1 MIKRNKAKILIAFI
15 SLFLLLVLFGQLFS
29 NSFIISGK
37 ITSESGLTSGA
48 EIDIYKDGRR
58 ENNIKINSNGKFN
71 LPLEFNHEYTLVFS
85 REDCFSKKLVV
96 STIVPDN
103 ILKENPEFP
112 VYEIEQ
118 SLFSEIKG
126 IDKTFSENTIEKVYY
141 NRQIDNFVSQVFY
154 NDDQIQK
161 QIEEAILKA
170 EQLAK
175 AGARIDKQE
184 SEALKLLRKEYDRYI
199 EEAGQ
204 KFNAGEYP
212 KALSDYM
219 AASKLFPEEQFPK
232 DRINE
237 INDLMAALKYSDGQ
251 QPEDSYSSLI
261 AAADNSFDQLLW
273 TAAKEKYQQALLA
286 KPNDTYAR
294 NRIQQINAI
303 VEKIT
308 IDDKQYDRYRRAI
321 VDGDRF
327 KNRKQFLRAEASYN
341 FALSFNP
348 GDEIALKR
356 LEEVRMFI
364 GESEEDKEY
373 NKFIVQAD
381 EYFRDEDYKKS
392 MRNYEQASAIKPAE
406 QYPINQIEEIKAI
419 LSGAKSAALI
429 DKEYAAKIKD
439 ADNAF
444 NSESYEQAKNLYGEA
459 LALKSD
465 ERYPATKIREIDR
478 ILADIN
484 AAKSRDEQYAKLIA
498 QADGQFDKAEYEASK
513 ENYVAA
519 LKLKNN
525 EQHPQDRIRE
535 INRLLVQLEQTIAS
549 YNNAIRRADA
559 HFENKNYDNALA
571 VYKSAKE
578 IKPDE
583 TYPDDMIVRIQSI
596 IAEEA
601 RLAAEAEA
609 AEEARLL
616 AAQQQKNNAYDELIA
631 QGDNLYITKEYVQA
645 IGKYRSALDFKPGAQ
660 YPIQKIEE
668 IRGFI
673 AQIAATQKAYDDA
686 IARADRNF
694 NREIY
699 DAAKLG
705 YAEAREAKPDEVYPD
720 EMIAKIDSIEKAIAD
735 KLAQDAAAEAER
747 IRLLEEQRNTSYN
760 NAIAQG
766 DAYFNNKEYQ
776 PAITSYKEALDV
788 KPEETYPQTRITEIE
803 ALIAQIAAT
812 QKAYDDAIARADRN
826 YNREIY
832 DAAKLGYAE
841 AKQAKPDE
849 VYPDEMIAKIDSIE
863 KAIADKLAQDAAA
876 EAERLRLL
884 EEQRTTSYNNAIA
897 QGDAYFNNKEYQ
909 PAITSYKEALDVKPE
924 ETYPQ
929 TRITEIEALV
939 AQIAA
944 TQKAYD
950 DAIARADRNFSRE
963 IYDAAK
969 LGYAEAKQAKPDEVY
984 PDEMIAKIDSTEKAI
999 ADKLAQDAAAEA
1011 ERLRLLEEQ
1020 RTTSYNNA
1028 IAQGDAYFNNK
1039 EYQPA
1044 ITSYKEALDVKPEE
1058 TYPQTRITEIEALV
1072 AQIAATQKA
1081 YDDAIARADRNF
1093 SREIYDAAKLGYA
1106 EAKQAKPDEVYPD
1119 EMIAKIDSIEKAIA
1133 DKLAQDAAAEAERL
1147 RLLEEQRTTSY
1158 NNAIAQGDAYF
1169 NNKEYQPAI
1178 TSYKEALDVK
1188 PEETYPQTRIT
1199 EIEALI
1205 AQIAATQKAYD
1216 DAIARADRNYNRE
1229 IYDAAKL
1236 GYAEAKEAKPDEVYP
1251 DEMIAKIDSIEK
1263 AIADKLAQDAA
1274 AEAERIRLL
1283 EEQRNTSYNNAIAQ
1297 GDAYFNNKEYQPA
1310 ITSYKEALDV
1320 KPEET
1325 YPQTRI
1331 TEIEAL
1337 VAQIAATQKAYD
1349 DAIARAD
1356 RNYNREIYDAAKL
1369 GYAEAKEAK
1378 PDEVYPD
1385 EMIAKIDSIEK
1396 AIADKLAQDAAAE
1409 AERIRLLEEQRNTSY
1424 NNAIAQGDAYF
1435 NNKEYQP
1442 AITSYKEAL
1451 DVKPEETYPQ
1461 TRITEI
1467 EALVAQIA
1475 ATQKAYDDA
1484 IARADRNYNREIYD
1498 AAKLGYAEAK
1508 EAKPDEVYPDE
1519 MIAKI
1524 DSIEN
1529 ALAEQL
1535 AREAA
1540 EEAERL
1546 RLQEEQRNQA
1556 YNSALAQADAYFNDK
1571 DYKNATAFY
1580 KEALD
1585 VKPEELYPQE
1595 QLNEINR
1602 LEEEILAIENQ
1613 YRGLVK
1619 DADGLFS
1626 RKNYEDAKA
1635 KYNEALALKNNEEY
1649 PKSQLTKIDQ
1659 VLASLAKAEEL
1670 ENRYNAAIQQGDNSF
1685 EAQNYNESITAYES
1699 ALVYKPGESYPK
1711 ERIVAAKNKLQQIEV
1726 EKERLRGIERA
1737 YQNAITLA
1745 DEAFLNKNYDAA
1757 ETKYKEANS
1766 IKPDEEY
1773 PIAQLAKM
1781 EQQIAA
1787 EIKARYDAIIEQAN
1801 IDFNA
1806 KNYSDARVKYSNAL
1820 IIVAE
1825 DAFATKRIEEIDR
1838 ILNEL
1843 ADAEAELRRIQQE
1856 YMSAITQGDEAYQ
1869 LERYPGALGFYRQA
1883 NALKPNED
1891 YPKIRI
1897 SELENLIQA
1906 QKAEEDYR
1914 RILLVGDEYF
1924 KLKQYNE
1931 SRAEYMQALRLKPEE
1946 DYPAAQIHKI
1956 DEILRE
1962 IERARLIAEQQAAES
1977 IAKTAV
1983 VPTTS
1988 REIITQQGQFDN
2000 YLWNQMMN
2008 AYNGFLNQADEA
2020 FSTEEYNI
2028 SRFYYQQALSV
2039 FPEEI
2044 YPKEKIKEIRTIINA
2059 RLSDR
2064 LEREYQQSI
2073 DAGDEALA
2081 QGNLTIARFHYNKAL
2096 ALKPREKY
2104 PRLQVDE
2111 IRDRLDQAQSQRT
2124 NEEYQ
2129 DFLRQADE
2137 AFNNSNLSVA
2147 RYYYTKASYLKP
2159 VDQYPIQQLQKIENL
2174 LNELNQGSVNRDPE

>member
-1 MIKRNKAKILIAFI
+1 MHILTTKNTNQRN
-15 SLFLLLVLFGQLFS
+15 
-29 NSFIISGK
+29 
-37 ITSESGLTSGA
+37 T
-48 EIDIYKDGRR
+48 
-58 ENNIKINSNGKFN
+58 
-71 LPLEFNHEYTLVFS
+71 
-85 REDCFSKKLVV
+85 
-96 STIVPDN
+96 
-103 ILKENPEFP
+103 
-112 VYEIEQ
+112 
-118 SLFSEIKG
+118 
-126 IDKTFSENTIEKVYY
+126 
-141 NRQIDNFVSQVFY
+141 
-154 NDDQIQK
+154 
-161 QIEEAILKA
+161 
-170 EQLAK
+170 
-175 AGARIDKQE
+175 
-184 SEALKLLRKEYDRYI
+184 
-199 EEAGQ
+199 
-204 KFNAGEYP
+204 
-212 KALSDYM
+212 
-219 AASKLFPEEQFPK
+219 
-232 DRINE
+232 
-237 INDLMAALKYSDGQ
+237 
-251 QPEDSYSSLI
+251 
-261 AAADNSFDQLLW
+261 
-273 TAAKEKYQQALLA
+273 
-286 KPNDTYAR
+286 
-294 NRIQQINAI
+294 
-303 VEKIT
+303 
-308 IDDKQYDRYRRAI
+308 
-321 VDGDRF
+321 
-327 KNRKQFLRAEASYN
+327 
-341 FALSFNP
+341 
-348 GDEIALKR
+348 
-356 LEEVRMFI
+356 
-364 GESEEDKEY
+364 
-373 NKFIVQAD
+373 
-381 EYFRDEDYKKS
+381 
-392 MRNYEQASAIKPAE
+392 
-406 QYPINQIEEIKAI
+406 
-419 LSGAKSAALI
+419 
-429 DKEYAAKIKD
+429 
-439 ADNAF
+439 
-444 NSESYEQAKNLYGEA
+444 
-459 LALKSD
+459 
-465 ERYPATKIREIDR
+465 
-478 ILADIN
+478 
-484 AAKSRDEQYAKLIA
+484 
-498 QADGQFDKAEYEASK
+498 
-513 ENYVAA
+513 
-519 LKLKNN
+519 
-525 EQHPQDRIRE
+525 
-535 INRLLVQLEQTIAS
+535 S
-549 YNNAIRRADA
+549 YNNAIAQGDA
-559 HFENKNYDNALA
+559 YFNNKEYQPAITSYKEALD
-571 VYKSAKE
+571 V
-578 IKPDE
+578 KPEE
-583 TYPDDMIVRIQSI
+583 TYPQTRITEI
-596 IAEEA
+596 EA
-601 RLAAEAEA
+601 L
-609 AEEARLL
+609 
-616 AAQQQKNNAYDELIA
+616 
-631 QGDNLYITKEYVQA
+631 V
-645 IGKYRSALDFKPGAQ
+645 
-660 YPIQKIEE
+660 
-668 IRGFI
+668 

-705 YAEAREAKPDEVYPD
+705 YSEAKQAKPDEVYPDEMIAKIDSIEKAIADKLAQDAAAEAERIRLLEEQRNTSYNNAIAQGDAYFNDKEYQPAITSYKEALDVKPEETYPQTRITEIEALVAQIAATQKAYDDAIARADRNFNREIYDAAKLGYSEAKQARPGEVYPD

-788 KPEETYPQTRITEIE
+788 KREETYPQTRITEIE
-803 ALIAQIAAT
+803 ALVAQIAAA

-826 YNREIY
+826 FNREIY
-832 DAAKLGYAE
+832 DAAKLGYSE
-841 AKQAKPDE
+841 AKQAKPGE

-876 EAERLRLL
+876 EAERIRLL
-884 EEQRTTSYNNAIA
+884 EEQRNTSYNNAIA
-897 QGDAYFNNKEYQ
+897 QGDAYFNDKEYQ

-950 DAIARADRNFSRE
+950 DAIARADRNFNNE

-969 LGYAEAKQAKPDEVY
+969 LGYSEAKQARPDV
-984 PDEMIAKIDSTEKAI
+984 
-999 ADKLAQDAAAEA
+999 
-1011 ERLRLLEEQ
+1011 
-1020 RTTSYNNA
+1020 
-1028 IAQGDAYFNNK
+1028 
-1039 EYQPA
+1039 
-1044 ITSYKEALDVKPEE
+1044 
-1058 TYPQTRITEIEALV
+1058 
-1072 AQIAATQKA
+1072 
-1081 YDDAIARADRNF
+1081 
-1093 SREIYDAAKLGYA
+1093 
-1106 EAKQAKPDEVYPD
+1106 
-1119 EMIAKIDSIEKAIA
+1119 
-1133 DKLAQDAAAEAERL
+1133 
-1147 RLLEEQRTTSY
+1147 
-1158 NNAIAQGDAYF
+1158 
-1169 NNKEYQPAI
+1169 
-1178 TSYKEALDVK
+1178 
-1188 PEETYPQTRIT
+1188 
-1199 EIEALI
+1199 
-1205 AQIAATQKAYD
+1205 
-1216 DAIARADRNYNRE
+1216 
-1229 IYDAAKL
+1229 
-1236 GYAEAKEAKPDEVYP
+1236 VYP

-1320 KPEET
+1320 KREET

-1356 RNYNREIYDAAKL
+1356 RNFNREIYDAAKL
-1369 GYAEAKEAK
+1369 GYSEAKQAK
-1378 PDEVYPD
+1378 PGEVYPD

-1409 AERIRLLEEQRNTSY
+1409 AERIRLLEEQ
-1424 NNAIAQGDAYF
+1424 
-1435 NNKEYQP
+1435 K
-1442 AITSYKEAL
+1442 
-1451 DVKPEETYPQ
+1451 
-1461 TRITEI
+1461 
-1467 EALVAQIA
+1467 
-1475 ATQKAYDDA
+1475 
-1484 IARADRNYNREIYD
+1484 
-1498 AAKLGYAEAK
+1498 
-1508 EAKPDEVYPDE
+1508 
-1519 MIAKI
+1519 
-1524 DSIEN
+1524 
-1529 ALAEQL
+1529 
-1535 AREAA
+1535 
-1540 EEAERL
+1540 
-1546 RLQEEQRNQA
+1546 NQA
-1556 YNSALAQADAYFNDK
+1556 YNSALAQADTYFNEK
-1571 DYKNATAFY
+1571 DYKNATSFY

-1595 QLNEINR
+1595 QLNEIKR
-1602 LEEEILAIENQ
+1602 LEEEILVIENQ

-1626 RKNYEDAKA
+1626 RKNYEDAKV

-1670 ENRYNAAIQQGDNSF
+1670 ESRYNVAIQQGDNSF
-1685 EAQNYNESITAYES
+1685 DAQNYNESITAFES
-1699 ALVYKPGESYPK
+1699 ALVYKPGENYPK
-1711 ERIVAAKNKLQQIEV
+1711 ERIAAAKNRLQQIEV

-1737 YQNAITLA
+1737 YQNAITIA

-1773 PIAQLAKM
+1773 PLAQLAKM

-1787 EIKARYDAIIEQAN
+1787 EIKARFDAIIEQAN
-1801 IDFNA
+1801 ADFNA
-1806 KNYSDARVKYSNAL
+1806 KNYSDARLKYSNSL
-1820 IIVAE
+1820 IIIAE

-1838 ILNEL
+1838 LLNEL
-1843 ADAEAELRRIQQE
+1843 ADAEAEQRRVQQE
-1856 YMSAITQGDEAYQ
+1856 YMSAITLGDEAYQ
-1869 LERYPGALGFYRQA
+1869 LERYAGALGFYRQA

-1897 SELENLIQA
+1897 SELENLIEV

-1983 VPTTS
+1983 IPTTS

-2000 YLWNQMMN
+2000 YLWSQMIN

-2073 DAGDEALA
+2073 DAGDEALTK
-2081 QGNLTIARFHYNKAL
+2081 GNLTIARFHYNKAI

-2111 IRDRLDQAQSQRT
+2111 IRNRLDQAQSQRT
-2124 NEEYQ
+2124 NEEYE

-2174 LNELNQGSVNRDPE
+2174 LNELNQGSGNRDPE

>member
-1 MIKRNKAKILIAFI
+1 MIKRNKAKILIAFF

-48 EIDIYKDGRR
+48 EIDLYKDGRR

-71 LPLEFNHEYTLVFS
+71 LPLEFNHEYTLIFS

-96 STIVPDN
+96 STIVPEN

-118 SLFSEIKG
+118 SLFSGIKG

-204 KFNAGEYP
+204 KFNVGEYP

-286 KPNDTYAR
+286 KPNDPYAR
-294 NRIQQINAI
+294 NRIQEINAI
-303 VEKIT
+303 VEKIM

-356 LEEVRMFI
+356 LEEVRVFI

-381 EYFRDEDYKKS
+381 EDFRDEDYKKS
-392 MRNYEQASAIKPAE
+392 MRSYEQASAIKPAE
-406 QYPINQIEEIKAI
+406 QYPISQIEEIKAI
-419 LSGAKSAALI
+419 LSGAKSSALI
-429 DKEYAAKIKD
+429 EKQYVDKIKE
-439 ADNAF
+439 ADNALR
-444 NSESYEQAKNLYGEA
+444 SESYEQAKNLYEEA
-459 LALKSD
+459 LVLKSD
-465 ERYPATKIREIDR
+465 EQYPVTKIREIDR

-484 AAKSRDEQYAKLIA
+484 AAKSRDVEYAKLIA
-498 QADGQFDKAEYEASK
+498 QADGQFDKAEYEVSK

-549 YNNAIRRADA
+549 YNNAIKRADA

-601 RLAAEAEA
+601 RLAAETEA

-631 QGDNLYITKEYVQA
+631 QGDNLYNTKEYVQA

-660 YPIQKIEE
+660 YPIQRIEE

-673 AQIAATQKAYDDA
+673 AQIAAAQKAYDDA

-705 YAEAREAKPDEVYPD
+705 Y
-720 EMIAKIDSIEKAIAD
+720 S
-735 KLAQDAAAEAER
+735 
-747 IRLLEEQRNTSYN
+747 
-760 NAIAQG
+760 
-766 DAYFNNKEYQ
+766 
-776 PAITSYKEALDV
+776 
-788 KPEETYPQTRITEIE
+788 
-803 ALIAQIAAT
+803 
-812 QKAYDDAIARADRN
+812 
-826 YNREIY
+826 
-832 DAAKLGYAE
+832 E
-841 AKQAKPDE
+841 AKQ
-849 VYPDEMIAKIDSIE
+849 
-863 KAIADKLAQDAAA
+863 
-876 EAERLRLL
+876 
-884 EEQRTTSYNNAIA
+884 
-897 QGDAYFNNKEYQ
+897 
-909 PAITSYKEALDVKPE
+909 
-924 ETYPQ
+924 
-929 TRITEIEALV
+929 
-939 AQIAA
+939 
-944 TQKAYD
+944 
-950 DAIARADRNFSRE
+950 
-963 IYDAAK
+963 
-969 LGYAEAKQAKPDEVY
+969 
-984 PDEMIAKIDSTEKAI
+984 
-999 ADKLAQDAAAEA
+999 
-1011 ERLRLLEEQ
+1011 
-1020 RTTSYNNA
+1020 
-1028 IAQGDAYFNNK
+1028 
-1039 EYQPA
+1039 
-1044 ITSYKEALDVKPEE
+1044 
-1058 TYPQTRITEIEALV
+1058 
-1072 AQIAATQKA
+1072 
-1081 YDDAIARADRNF
+1081 
-1093 SREIYDAAKLGYA
+1093 
-1106 EAKQAKPDEVYPD
+1106 
-1119 EMIAKIDSIEKAIA
+1119 
-1133 DKLAQDAAAEAERL
+1133 
-1147 RLLEEQRTTSY
+1147 
-1158 NNAIAQGDAYF
+1158 
-1169 NNKEYQPAI
+1169 
-1178 TSYKEALDVK
+1178 
-1188 PEETYPQTRIT
+1188 
-1199 EIEALI
+1199 
-1205 AQIAATQKAYD
+1205 
-1216 DAIARADRNYNRE
+1216 
-1229 IYDAAKL
+1229 
-1236 GYAEAKEAKPDEVYP
+1236 AKPDEVYP

-1356 RNYNREIYDAAKL
+1356 RNFNREIYDAAKL
-1369 GYAEAKEAK
+1369 GYSEAKQAK

-1484 IARADRNYNREIYD
+1484 IARADRNFNREIYD
-1498 AAKLGYAEAK
+1498 AAKLGYSEAK
-1508 EAKPDEVYPDE
+1508 QAKPDEVYPDE

-1524 DSIEN
+1524 DSIEK
-1529 ALAEQL
+1529 AIADKLAQD
-1535 AREAA
+1535 AA
-1540 EEAERL
+1540 AEAERL
-1546 RLQEEQRNQA
+1546 RLLEEQRNTSYNNAIAQGDAYFNNKEYQPAITSYKEALDVKPEETYPQTRITEIEALVAQIAATQKAYDDAIARADRNFNREIYDAAKLGYSEAKQARPDEVYPDEMIAKIDSIEKAIADKLAQDAAAEAERIRLLEEQRNTSYNNAIAQGDAYFNDKEYQPAITSYKEALDVKPEETYPQTRITEIEALVAQIAATQKAYDDAIARADRNFNNEIYDAAKLGYSEAKQAKPGEVYPDEMIAKIDSIEKAIADKLAQDAAAEAERIRLLEEQRNTSYNNAIAQGDAYLNDKEYQPAITSYKEALDVKPEETYPQTRITDIEALVAQIAATQKAYDDAIARADRNFNREIYDAAKLGYSEAKQAKPDEVYPDEMIAKIDSIEKAIADKLAQDAAAEAERIRLLEEQRNTSYNNAIAQGDAYFNNKEYQPAITSYKEALDVKPEETYPQTRITEIEALVAQIAAAQKAYDDAIARADRNFNNEIYDAAKLGYSEAKQAKPGEVYPDEMIAKIDSIEKAIADKLAQDAAAEAERIRLLEEQKNQA
-1556 YNSALAQADAYFNDK
+1556 YNSALAQADTYFNDK
-1571 DYKNATAFY
+1571 DYKNATSFY

-1595 QLNEINR
+1595 QLNEIKR
-1602 LEEEILAIENQ
+1602 LEEEILVIENQ

-1626 RKNYEDAKA
+1626 RKNYEDAKV

-1659 VLASLAKAEEL
+1659 VLASLAKAEET
-1670 ENRYNAAIQQGDNSF
+1670 R
-1685 EAQNYNESITAYES
+1685 
-1699 ALVYKPGESYPK
+1699 KP
-1711 ERIVAAKNKLQQIEV
+1711 I
-1726 EKERLRGIERA
+1726 
-1737 YQNAITLA
+1737 
-1745 DEAFLNKNYDAA
+1745 
-1757 ETKYKEANS
+1757 
-1766 IKPDEEY
+1766 
-1773 PIAQLAKM
+1773 
-1781 EQQIAA
+1781 
-1787 EIKARYDAIIEQAN
+1787 
-1801 IDFNA
+1801 
-1806 KNYSDARVKYSNAL
+1806 
-1820 IIVAE
+1820 
-1825 DAFATKRIEEIDR
+1825 
-1838 ILNEL
+1838 
-1843 ADAEAELRRIQQE
+1843 
-1856 YMSAITQGDEAYQ
+1856 
-1869 LERYPGALGFYRQA
+1869 
-1883 NALKPNED
+1883 
-1891 YPKIRI
+1891 
-1897 SELENLIQA
+1897 
-1906 QKAEEDYR
+1906 
-1914 RILLVGDEYF
+1914 
-1924 KLKQYNE
+1924 
-1931 SRAEYMQALRLKPEE
+1931 
-1946 DYPAAQIHKI
+1946 
-1956 DEILRE
+1956 
-1962 IERARLIAEQQAAES
+1962 
-1977 IAKTAV
+1977 
-1983 VPTTS
+1983 
-1988 REIITQQGQFDN
+1988 
-2000 YLWNQMMN
+2000 
-2008 AYNGFLNQADEA
+2008 
-2020 FSTEEYNI
+2020 
-2028 SRFYYQQALSV
+2028 
-2039 FPEEI
+2039 
-2044 YPKEKIKEIRTIINA
+2044 
-2059 RLSDR
+2059 
-2064 LEREYQQSI
+2064 
-2073 DAGDEALA
+2073 
-2081 QGNLTIARFHYNKAL
+2081 
-2096 ALKPREKY
+2096 
-2104 PRLQVDE
+2104 
-2111 IRDRLDQAQSQRT
+2111 
-2124 NEEYQ
+2124 
-2129 DFLRQADE
+2129 
-2137 AFNNSNLSVA
+2137 
-2147 RYYYTKASYLKP
+2147 
-2159 VDQYPIQQLQKIENL
+2159 
-2174 LNELNQGSVNRDPE
+2174 

>member
-1 MIKRNKAKILIAFI
+1 M
-15 SLFLLLVLFGQLFS
+15 
-29 NSFIISGK
+29 
-37 ITSESGLTSGA
+37 
-48 EIDIYKDGRR
+48 
-58 ENNIKINSNGKFN
+58 
-71 LPLEFNHEYTLVFS
+71 
-85 REDCFSKKLVV
+85 
-96 STIVPDN
+96 
-103 ILKENPEFP
+103 
-112 VYEIEQ
+112 
-118 SLFSEIKG
+118 
-126 IDKTFSENTIEKVYY
+126 
-141 NRQIDNFVSQVFY
+141 
-154 NDDQIQK
+154 
-161 QIEEAILKA
+161 
-170 EQLAK
+170 
-175 AGARIDKQE
+175 
-184 SEALKLLRKEYDRYI
+184 
-199 EEAGQ
+199 
-204 KFNAGEYP
+204 
-212 KALSDYM
+212 
-219 AASKLFPEEQFPK
+219 
-232 DRINE
+232 
-237 INDLMAALKYSDGQ
+237 
-251 QPEDSYSSLI
+251 
-261 AAADNSFDQLLW
+261 
-273 TAAKEKYQQALLA
+273 
-286 KPNDTYAR
+286 
-294 NRIQQINAI
+294 
-303 VEKIT
+303 

-356 LEEVRMFI
+356 LEEVRVFI

-381 EYFRDEDYKKS
+381 EDFRDEDYKKS
-392 MRNYEQASAIKPAE
+392 MRSYEQASAIKPAE
-406 QYPINQIEEIKAI
+406 QYPISQIEEIKAI
-419 LSGAKSAALI
+419 LSGAKSSALI
-429 DKEYAAKIKD
+429 EKQYVDKIKE
-439 ADNAF
+439 ADNALR
-444 NSESYEQAKNLYGEA
+444 SESYEQAKNLYEEA
-459 LALKSD
+459 LVLKSD
-465 ERYPATKIREIDR
+465 EQYPVTKIREIDR

-484 AAKSRDEQYAKLIA
+484 AAKSRDVEYAKLIA
-498 QADGQFDKAEYEASK
+498 QADGQFDKAEYEVSK

-549 YNNAIRRADA
+549 YNNAIKRADA

-601 RLAAEAEA
+601 RLAAETEA

-631 QGDNLYITKEYVQA
+631 QGDNLYNTKEYVQA

-660 YPIQKIEE
+660 YPIQRIEE

-673 AQIAATQKAYDDA
+673 AQIAAAQKAYDDA

-705 YAEAREAKPDEVYPD
+705 Y
-720 EMIAKIDSIEKAIAD
+720 S
-735 KLAQDAAAEAER
+735 
-747 IRLLEEQRNTSYN
+747 
-760 NAIAQG
+760 
-766 DAYFNNKEYQ
+766 
-776 PAITSYKEALDV
+776 
-788 KPEETYPQTRITEIE
+788 
-803 ALIAQIAAT
+803 
-812 QKAYDDAIARADRN
+812 
-826 YNREIY
+826 
-832 DAAKLGYAE
+832 E
-841 AKQAKPDE
+841 AKQ
-849 VYPDEMIAKIDSIE
+849 
-863 KAIADKLAQDAAA
+863 
-876 EAERLRLL
+876 
-884 EEQRTTSYNNAIA
+884 
-897 QGDAYFNNKEYQ
+897 
-909 PAITSYKEALDVKPE
+909 
-924 ETYPQ
+924 
-929 TRITEIEALV
+929 
-939 AQIAA
+939 
-944 TQKAYD
+944 
-950 DAIARADRNFSRE
+950 
-963 IYDAAK
+963 
-969 LGYAEAKQAKPDEVY
+969 
-984 PDEMIAKIDSTEKAI
+984 
-999 ADKLAQDAAAEA
+999 
-1011 ERLRLLEEQ
+1011 
-1020 RTTSYNNA
+1020 
-1028 IAQGDAYFNNK
+1028 
-1039 EYQPA
+1039 
-1044 ITSYKEALDVKPEE
+1044 
-1058 TYPQTRITEIEALV
+1058 
-1072 AQIAATQKA
+1072 
-1081 YDDAIARADRNF
+1081 
-1093 SREIYDAAKLGYA
+1093 
-1106 EAKQAKPDEVYPD
+1106 
-1119 EMIAKIDSIEKAIA
+1119 
-1133 DKLAQDAAAEAERL
+1133 
-1147 RLLEEQRTTSY
+1147 
-1158 NNAIAQGDAYF
+1158 
-1169 NNKEYQPAI
+1169 
-1178 TSYKEALDVK
+1178 
-1188 PEETYPQTRIT
+1188 
-1199 EIEALI
+1199 
-1205 AQIAATQKAYD
+1205 
-1216 DAIARADRNYNRE
+1216 
-1229 IYDAAKL
+1229 
-1236 GYAEAKEAKPDEVYP
+1236 AKPDEVYP

-1356 RNYNREIYDAAKL
+1356 RNFNREIYDAAKL
-1369 GYAEAKEAK
+1369 GYSEAKQAK

-1484 IARADRNYNREIYD
+1484 IARADRNFNREIYD
-1498 AAKLGYAEAK
+1498 AAKLGYSEAK
-1508 EAKPDEVYPDE
+1508 QAKPDEVYPDE

-1524 DSIEN
+1524 DSIEK
-1529 ALAEQL
+1529 AIADKLAQD
-1535 AREAA
+1535 AA
-1540 EEAERL
+1540 AEAERL
-1546 RLQEEQRNQA
+1546 RLLEEQRNTSYNNAIAQGDAYFNNKEYQPAITSYKEALDVKPEETYPQTRITEIEALVAQIAATQKAYDDAIARADRNFNREIYDAAKLGYSEAKQARPDEVYPDEMIAKIDSIEKAIADKLAQDAAAEAERIRLLEEQRNTSYNNAIAQGDAYFNDKEYQPAITSYKEALDVKPEETYPQTRITEIEALVAQIAATQKAYDDAIARADRNFNNEIYDAAKLGYSEAKQAKPGEVYPDEMIAKIDSIEKAIADKLAQDAAAEAERIRLLEEQRNTSYNNAIAQGDAYLNDKEYQPAITSYKEALDVKPEETYPQTRITDIEALVAQIAATQKAYDDAIARADRNFNREIYDAAKLGYSEAKQAKPDEVYPDEMIAKIDSIEKAIADKLAQDAAAEAERIRLLEEQRNTSYNNAIAQGDAYFNNKEYQPAITSYKEALDVKPEETYPQTRITEIEALVAQIAAAQKAYDDAIARADRNFNNEIYDAAKLGYSEAKQAKPGEVYPDEMIAKIDSIEKAIADKLAQDAAAEAERIRLLEEQKNQA
-1556 YNSALAQADAYFNDK
+1556 YNSALAQADTYFNDK
-1571 DYKNATAFY
+1571 DYKNATSFY

-1595 QLNEINR
+1595 QLNEIKR
-1602 LEEEILAIENQ
+1602 LEEEILVIENQ

-1626 RKNYEDAKA
+1626 RKNYEDAKV

-1670 ENRYNAAIQQGDNSF
+1670 ESRYNVAIQQGDNSF
-1685 EAQNYNESITAYES
+1685 DAQNYNESITAFES

-1711 ERIVAAKNKLQQIEV
+1711 ERIAAAKNRLQQIEV

-1737 YQNAITLA
+1737 YQNAITIA

-1773 PIAQLAKM
+1773 PLAQLAKM

-1787 EIKARYDAIIEQAN
+1787 EIKARFDAIIEQAN
-1801 IDFNA
+1801 ADFNA
-1806 KNYSDARVKYSNAL
+1806 KNYSDARLKYSNAL
-1820 IIVAE
+1820 IIIAE

-1838 ILNEL
+1838 LLNEL
-1843 ADAEAELRRIQQE
+1843 ADAEAEQRRVQQE
-1856 YMSAITQGDEAYQ
+1856 YMSAITLGDEAYQ
-1869 LERYPGALGFYRQA
+1869 LERYAGALGFYRQA

-1897 SELENLIQA
+1897 SELENLIEV

-1983 VPTTS
+1983 IPTTS

-2000 YLWNQMMN
+2000 YLWSQMIN

-2073 DAGDEALA
+2073 DAGDEALTK
-2081 QGNLTIARFHYNKAL
+2081 GNLTIARFHYNKAI

-2111 IRDRLDQAQSQRT
+2111 IRNRLDQAQSQRT
-2124 NEEYQ
+2124 NEEYE

-2174 LNELNQGSVNRDPE
+2174 LNELNQGSGNRDPE